1 VIRRFLAFIALV
13 AAAILL
19 LPFVFSAPIDGPL
32 SDLATEY
39 INQAPV
45 DLGGA
50 NIVTSVIVTYRG
62 LDTLGEV
69 AVLFAA
75 TAAIGLLL
83 RKTGREGVEGAPT
96 QKASEILETGGGV
109 LFPLI
114 ILFGVY
120 IFIHG
125 HLTPGGGF
133 QGGVVI
139 ATGFLLLLLSG
150 TVDRFNHTL
159 MSLVESLSGL
169 AYVAVGLAGLIWAAG
184 FLDPR
189 FLPVGEFGR
198 LFSAG
203 AIPVIYS
210 LIGLKVGAE
219 LTGILDGMSRK
230 RPEKGASV

>member
-1 VIRRFLAFIALV
+1 VIKRFFAFIALV
-13 AAAILL
+13 AAAVLL
-19 LPFVFSAPIDGPL
+19 APFVFSVPDDDALPDVAARYVAAAPG
-32 SDLATEY
+32 
-39 INQAPV
+39 
-45 DLGGA
+45 DLGAA
-50 NIVTSVIVTYRG
+50 NLVTSIVVTYRG

-75 TAAIGLLL
+75 TAAVGLLL
-83 RKTGREGVEGAPT
+83 KKTGSEDKEGLPDR
-96 QKASEILETGGGV
+96 KASEILETGGGF

-114 ILFGVY
+114 VLFGVY
-120 IFIHG
+120 IFVHG

-139 ATGFLLLLLSG
+139 ATGYLLLLLSG
-150 TVDRFNHTL
+150 KTEKFNHTV
-159 MSLVESLSGL
+159 MALVESLSGF
-169 AYVAVGLAGLIWAAG
+169 AYIAVALAGTLWAAG

-189 FLPVGEFGR
+189 FLPPGQFGR

-219 LTGILDGMSRK
+219 LTGILDGMRRK
-230 RPEKGASV
+230 KGVSA

>member
-1 VIRRFLAFIALV
+1 MIRRILAFIALL
-13 AAAILL
+13 AAAVLL
-19 LPFVFSAPIDGPL
+19 APFALKAPTDGPL
-32 SDLATEY
+32 SDVAAEY
-39 INQAPV
+39 VEQAPGE
-45 DLGGA
+45 LGSA
-50 NIVTSVIVTYRG
+50 NLVTSVIVTYRG

-83 RKTGREGVEGAPT
+83 KKTESEELEGVST
-96 QKASEILETGGGV
+96 RKASEILETGGGL

-120 IFIHG
+120 IFLHG

-139 ATGFLLLLLSG
+139 ATAFLLLLLSG
-150 TVDRFNHTL
+150 RVENLNHTA
-159 MSLVESLSGL
+159 MALVESLSGL
-169 AYVAVGLAGLIWAAG
+169 AFIAVALAGIVWAAG

-189 FLPVGEFGR
+189 FLPPGEFGR

-210 LIGLKVGAE
+210 LVGLKVGAE
-219 LTGILDGMSRK
+219 LTGILDGMRRKSRQ
-230 RPEKGASV
+230 RGASA

>member
-1 VIRRFLAFIALV
+1 MIRRLLALLGLIF
-13 AAAILL
+13 AALL
-19 LPFVFSAPIDGPL
+19 LTPFVLSAPVGGPL
-32 SDLATEY
+32 PGVATDY
-39 INQAPV
+39 IQRAPEE
-45 DLGGA
+45 LNGA
-50 NIVTSVIVTYRG
+50 NLVTSIIVTYRG

-75 TAAIGLLL
+75 TAAVGLLL
-83 RKTGREGVEGAPT
+83 GTAGSSVSGGAPAR
-96 QKASEILETGGGV
+96 KASEILETGGGF

-114 ILFGVY
+114 ILFGAY

-150 TVDRFNHTL
+150 RTDRFNHTV
-159 MSLVESLSGL
+159 MALVESLSGL
-169 AYVAVGLAGLIWAAG
+169 AYVAVALTGLFAAAG

-189 FLPVGEFGR
+189 FIPAGEFGR

-203 AIPVIYS
+203 AIPIIYS

-219 LTGILDGMSRK
+219 LLGILDGMRRK
-230 RPEKGASV
+230 GTSS

>member
-1 VIRRFLAFIALV
+1 MIRRFLAFIALV

-19 LPFVFSAPIDGPL
+19 LPFVFSAPNGGPL
-32 SDLATEY
+32 PDVAADYMS
-39 INQAPV
+39 QAPA

-75 TAAIGLLL
+75 TAAVGLLL
-83 RKTGREGVEGAPT
+83 RKTGSEKLEGVPT
-96 QKASEILETGGGV
+96 RKASEILETGGAF

-114 ILFGVY
+114 VLFGVY

-150 TVDRFNHTL
+150 SLDSFNHTT
-159 MSLVESLSGL
+159 MALVESLSGF
-169 AYVAVGLAGLIWAAG
+169 AYVAVALAGLVWGAG

-189 FLPVGEFGR
+189 FLPAGEFGR

-210 LIGLKVGAE
+210 LVGLKVGAE
-219 LTGILDGMSRK
+219 LTGILDGMRRK
-230 RPEKGASV
+230 KSVEGASA

>member
-1 VIRRFLAFIALV
+1 VIKRFLAIIALLG
-13 AAAILL
+13 AAAVL
-19 LPFVFSAPIDGPL
+19 LPFVLNLPTEEALPELASKYIENAPG
-32 SDLATEY
+32 E
-39 INQAPV
+39 
-45 DLGGA
+45 LGAA
-50 NIVTSVIVTYRG
+50 NLVTSIIVTYRG

-75 TAAIGLLL
+75 TAAVGLLL
-83 RKTGREGVEGAPT
+83 KRTGNEVGVSHW
-96 QKASEILETGGGV
+96 KSSEILKSGGGF

-114 ILFGVY
+114 ILYGVY
-120 IFIHG
+120 IFLHG

-150 TVDRFNHTL
+150 SVDSFNHTV
-159 MSLVESLSGL
+159 MSLVESLSGF
-169 AYVAVGLAGLIWAAG
+169 AYVAVALAGLIWAAG

-189 FLPVGEFGR
+189 FLPQGDFGR

-219 LTGILDGMSRK
+219 LLGILDAMRCKVRREGVT
-230 RPEKGASV
+230 A